1 VSRLTDIAG
10 LDVDTEDFLGG
21 VLGAAA
27 QPIWV
32 VDHDGVIRFANSAA
46 IAALGYE
53 RADELLGRPSHET
66 IHYQHADGT
75 PFPAAECPM
84 LLPRTTGETV
94 SSELDGFFRRDGSM
108 FRVSY
113 VSVPL
118 EMRDGRGA
126 VVAFTD
132 IEDRL
137 AAEQAL
143 REHDAALAAQQA
155 SLRRVATLV
164 AAGAASA
171 DVFAAVAEEVGNVTG
186 LPLIAVWRYEPD
198 GTATVLGAWS
208 DQPHPFEAGTR
219 WPLDG
224 PTICARVLETGR
236 PARID
241 DFAEL
246 PGTIAA
252 AARETGIRGC
262 AGAPIIID
270 GHVWGAMS
278 SDSTDGAPLPD
289 DIEDRLVEFTQLL
302 AAAFSTTARQDEL
315 ARLAEEQAALRRV
328 ATLVARGAPPAELFA
343 AVVREVAE
351 LLDVSATHLG
361 RYDADGTVTA
371 VSSWSRDGAHMPVG
385 TWSPL
390 DRTTVSGL
398 VFTTG
403 RPARKD
409 HYENTSAHSAD
420 VAQKLGIRASVAAP
434 IVVDGKLWGVMIAS
448 SNEHEPLAEDTE
460 SRIAAFTEL
469 VATAISN
476 TEARTE
482 AARLAEEQAALRRV
496 ATLVAHGVPPGEL
509 FGAVTEE
516 VGRLLGTDLAGMI
529 RYETDATVTPV
540 AAWAAAGEH
549 PPLPDRWPIEEG
561 DPTSLVMKTRRAA
574 RIDDWSDVPGPI
586 AAFIRDIGIRSSVG
600 SPILV
605 EGRLWGALAVH
616 TKRPQPLATDTES
629 RLVHFAEL
637 VATAIANA
645 QARSEVQ
652 RLADEQAAL
661 RRVATLVVRGVPA
674 AEVFSA
680 VAAELERLFEAQAT
694 FIVRL
699 EPDETMTVVASS
711 GRASDETPLGSRLKL
726 ESGMVLAR
734 VIRTGRS
741 ARVDDYGH
749 ASAFLGQVTQRTG
762 IRCSVAVP
770 IMVEGSLWGSMGA
783 GTERQQ
789 FPANAEQRMAEFT
802 ELVGTAISSIQAR
815 EDLAASRA
823 RIAAAADEERRRVV
837 RDLHDGA
844 QQRLVHTIIT
854 LKLADRALQ
863 SSQEPG
869 PELVAKALEH
879 AERAN
884 VELREL
890 AHGILPAVL
899 TRGGLRAGVEALAS
913 RMPLP
918 VEVAVSVDRLPA
930 AVEATA
936 YFVVAEA
943 LTNIAKHAR
952 ATTAT
957 VRAQVAAAT
966 LELRVRDDGVGGARP
981 EGSGLLGL
989 ADRLAALDGQ
999 LRIESPADR
1008 GTLIAADLPL
1018 PAYVSKRESRM

>member
-1 VSRLTDIAG
+1 MSRLTDIAG

-46 IAALGYE
+46 VTALGYE

-66 IHYQHADGT
+66 IHYQHSDGT

-94 SSELDGFFRRDGSM
+94 SSDLDGFFRRDGSM

-137 AAEQAL
+137 SAEQAL
-143 REHDAALAAQQA
+143 REHDSALALQQA

-171 DVFAAVAEEVGNVTG
+171 DVFAAVAEEVGHVTG
-186 LPLIAVWRYEPD
+186 LPLVAVWRYEPD

-208 DQPHPFEAGTR
+208 DRPHPFEAGTR

-252 AARETGIRGC
+252 AARETGIRAC
-262 AGAPIIID
+262 AGAPIVVD

-278 SDSTDGAPLPD
+278 SDSTDGASLPD

-315 ARLAEEQAALRRV
+315 AQLAEEQAALRRV
-328 ATLVARGAPPAELFA
+328 ATLVARGAPPEELFA

-351 LLDVSATHLG
+351 LLDVSATHMG

-371 VSSWSRDGAHMPVG
+371 VSSWSRDEARMPVG

-390 DRTTVSGL
+390 DPTTVSGL

-409 HYENTSAHSAD
+409 HYENTSAHSAAI
-420 VAQKLGIRASVAAP
+420 VQKLGIRASVAAP

-448 SNEHEPLAEDTE
+448 SNEDEPLAEHTE

-469 VATAISN
+469 VAAAISN

-482 AARLAEEQAALRRV
+482 TARLAEEQAALRRV
-496 ATLVAHGVPPGEL
+496 ATLVAQGVPPGEL
-509 FGAVTEE
+509 FVAVTEE

-540 AAWAAAGEH
+540 AAWSAAGEH
-549 PPLPDRWPIEEG
+549 PPLSNRWPIEEG
-561 DPTSLVMKTRRAA
+561 DPAALITKTRQAA
-574 RIDDWSDVPGPI
+574 RIDDWKDVPGPI
-586 AAFIRDIGIRSSVG
+586 AAFVRDSGIRSSVG

-616 TKRPQPLATDTES
+616 TKQPQPLATDTES
-629 RLVHFAEL
+629 RLMHFAEL

-661 RRVATLVVRGVPA
+661 RRVATLVVTGVPA

-711 GRASDETPLGSRLKL
+711 GRASDETPLGSRLNL

-734 VIRTGRS
+734 VIRTGQS
-741 ARVDDYGH
+741 ARVDDYSH
-749 ASAFLGQVTQRTG
+749 ASAFLGHVPQRTG

-789 FPANAEQRMAEFT
+789 FPADAEQRMAEFT

-854 LKLADRALQ
+854 LKLAHRALQ
-863 SSQEPG
+863 PKHERGSQ
-869 PELVAKALEH
+869 LVAEALEH

-899 TRGGLRAGVEALAS
+899 TRGGLRAGVEALAA
-913 RMPLP
+913 RMPVP
-918 VEVAVSVDRLPA
+918 VEVAVSVDGLPA
-930 AVEATA
+930 PVEATA
-936 YFVVAEA
+936 YFVVAES

-952 ATTAT
+952 ATGAT
-957 VRAQVAAAT
+957 VRAHVEGST
-966 LELRVRDDGVGGARP
+966 LELQVRDDGVGGARP
-981 EGSGLLGL
+981 DGSGLVGL
-989 ADRLAALDGQ
+989 ADRLAVLDGQ
-999 LRIESPADR
+999 LRVDSPVDG
-1008 GTLIAADLPL
+1008 GTLVAADIPL
-1018 PAYVSKRESRM
+1018 PG